1 MCLQH
6 VKSVCTRM
14 RHRSLPSY
22 NFTLTTYPL
31 TTVPSPHTP
40 PAHTRKISPPPP
52 THTQH
57 MQGGDFVFETVGG
70 SGNALPAQLASLFL
84 YVSRGASVARKRVR
98 TCALSVCKCEYIC
111 AYMHVY
117 AKVRVFTHAHT
128 FNHKCTFATLAGAR
142 TYKHTLTHAHTH
154 ARART
159 HAQTHPSL
167 THERRREMQLQ

>member
-1 MCLQH
+1 MLCL
-6 VKSVCTRM
+6 
-14 RHRSLPSY
+14 RSLLRSSSTSREVHK
-22 NFTLTTYPL
+22 N
-31 TTVPSPHTP
+31 
-40 PAHTRKISPPPP
+40 AHT
-52 THTQH
+52 
-57 MQGGDFVFETVGG
+57 
-70 SGNALPAQLASLFL
+70 LASLFL

-142 TYKHTLTHAHTH
+142 TYKHTLTHTHTHMH

-159 HAQTHPSL
+159 RKHTPLSRMNDAGRCNYS
-167 THERRREMQLQ
+167 ERRKARD